1 LASDRGTDIYRLA
14 VERQLHESDLYWK
27 RNSTFLLVQGVLL
40 GFFGASAK
48 SFGEIQLIPV
58 VAGICLAGLWFL
70 VLRRGKFY
78 VARWEA
84 VVSRLETEAEN
95 ASNDSDLHLLR
106 YFHEAQASERRHRF
120 ALLNAETSQVMKLT
134 TVVVATVWAIAGT
147 LVCLYSP
154 FGQQQGNRAEVEIW
168 RCRPACVVAGSAH
181 KTDVGKP
188 EH

>member
-1 LASDRGTDIYRLA
+1 MAPDHGTDIYRLA

-27 RNSTFLLVQGVLL
+27 RNSAFLLVQGVLL

-48 SFGEIQLIPV
+48 SSGEIQLIPV
-58 VAGICLAGLWFL
+58 AAGICLAALWFL

-78 VARWEA
+78 VARWEK
-84 VVSRLETEAEN
+84 VVSRLEAEAED
-95 ASNDSDLHLLR
+95 ANDDSGMHLLR

-134 TVVVATVWAIAGT
+134 TVVIATVWAIAGT

-154 FGQQQGNRAEVEIW
+154 FGEQRGNRVEVEIW
-168 RCRPACVVAGSAH
+168 RCRPACIVAGSAH
-181 KTDVGKP
+181 KVDAGEP